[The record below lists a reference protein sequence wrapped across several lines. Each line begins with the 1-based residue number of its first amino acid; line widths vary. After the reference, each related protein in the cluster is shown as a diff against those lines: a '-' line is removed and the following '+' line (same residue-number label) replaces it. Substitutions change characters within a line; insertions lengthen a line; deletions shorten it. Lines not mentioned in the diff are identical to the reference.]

1 MTGGRWFAATVA
13 VAAALVAA
21 PSVAH
26 ADAAV
31 PTDYRSEVV
40 AITPATPVVDV
51 EVVGGD
57 SFLQL
62 TVRPGTEVVV
72 IGYQNEPFLRIRAD
86 GVVEQND
93 RSPSTYLSLDRMGEA
108 TVPAHADAT
117 LAPLWSEIG
126 SGGSYAWH
134 DHRTHWMSPDPPP
147 TARRGDRIQTGVV
160 PLVVDGTAVSVS
172 VATDWVVAPSPVP
185 LYVGAALGL
194 AGVGLALL
202 LRRRVAWPVLVVS
215 AAAAGIGAWQY
226 ASLPAETGPLLVW
239 WLLPAIAA
247 VSALA
252 AAVLGGRLLAWAL
265 VMLAGLELA
274 VWVYV
279 RREGAWRALIPTDA
293 PFWLDRAVL
302 AAAAVAAVAG
312 VAGGLV
318 GLARTTAAD

>member
-1 MTGGRWFAATVA
+1 MTRGRSLVATVA
-13 VAAALVAA
+13 AVAALVAV

-26 ADAAV
+26 ADPAA

-40 AITPATPVVDV
+40 AVAPDTPSIDV

-62 TVRPGTEVVV
+62 TVQPGTEVVV
-72 IGYQNEPFLRIRAD
+72 TGYQNEPFLRIRAD

-93 RSPSTYLSLDRMGEA
+93 RSPSTYLSLDRMGNE

-117 LAPLWSEIG
+117 LPPLWTEIG
-126 SGGSYAWH
+126 TGGTYAWH
-134 DHRTHWMSPDPPP
+134 DHRAHWMSPDPPLN
-147 TARRGDRIQTGVV
+147 ARRGDRIQTADV
-160 PLVVDGTAVSVS
+160 PLVVDGVPVTVS
-172 VATDWVVAPSPVP
+172 VATDWLAAPSPVP
-185 LYVGAALGL
+185 LYVGAALGV

-202 LRRRVAWPVLVVS
+202 LRRRVAWPVLIVS
-215 AAAAGIGAWQY
+215 AVAAGLGAWQY

-252 AAVLGGRLLAWAL
+252 AVALGGRLLAWAL
-265 VMLAGLELA
+265 VILAGLELA
-274 VWVYV
+274 AWVYV

-293 PFWLDRAVL
+293 PFWLDRGVL

-312 VAGGLV
+312 VTGGLI
-318 GLARTTAAD
+318 GLYRTTAGD